1 MDIQESLEVP
11 SAGGMVTAGLRVIRE
26 RLPEAWE
33 GLGFDFTLPVISV
46 QVV

>member
-11 SAGGMVTAGLRVIRE
+11 GAGGMVTAGFPVIRG

-33 GLGFDFTLPVISV
+33 GLGFDFTFPVISV